1 MTKLNT
7 MTGRTYLDPGGRLT
21 GHYDPPRPCRIL
33 TRWAPRA
40 PGRRGGPRNVLAE
53 YPGDGSRAVI
63 PFPRRLGRTDKPM
76 AGRGAYG
83 YPPRMVRPAT
93 RAEMARRCVLEPAG
107 AGAGAEVEVAP
118 EARW

>member
-7 MTGRTYLDPGGRLT
+7 MTGRTYLGPGDRLT
-21 GHYDPPRPCRIL
+21 GHYDPPRPCGIL

-40 PGRRGGPRNVLAE
+40 LGRRGGPRNVPAE
-53 YPGDGSRAVI
+53 YCGDGSRAVI
-63 PFPRRLGRTDKPM
+63 PFPCRLRRTGKPM

-83 YPPRMVRPAT
+83 DPPRMVR
-93 RAEMARRCVLEPAG
+93 RAPRVEMARRCVLEPAG
-107 AGAGAEVEVAP
+107 AGAEVEVEP